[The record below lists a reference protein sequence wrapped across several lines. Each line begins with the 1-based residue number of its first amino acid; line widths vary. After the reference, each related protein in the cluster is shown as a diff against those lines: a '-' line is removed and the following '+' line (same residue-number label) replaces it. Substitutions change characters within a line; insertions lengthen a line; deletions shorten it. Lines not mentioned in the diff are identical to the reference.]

1 MQAAKALDLL
11 GQEEKAY
18 HRAAKGLKI
27 MDQLL
32 KLRKDQMADG
42 KLHVDYEPL
51 LAPFYYKL
59 GDLMLN
65 YIMLNTDE
73 LGQVKPMQDVE
84 DSDADEEVEEEQAE
98 GEEETKEEVKEE
110 SETQQI
116 NTV

>member
-84 DSDADEEVEEEQAE
+84 DSDAEEEGRLYFLE
-98 GEEETKEEVKEE
+98 GEAGLVD
-110 SETQQI
+110 
-116 NTV
+116 